1 MNERADERNGEASTV
16 RVWDPLVRVFHWS
29 LVVAFVVAYL
39 SSEEGEALHLV
50 AGYAVLAL
58 VAVRLVWGF
67 VGTRHARFNDFVYP
81 PRAVLAYLRGV
92 ASGNPPHYRGHNP
105 AGGWMVLALLLGLI
119 AISVSG
125 VMLDAAEEGGLIA
138 AAGPGVS
145 LVSEARADDDH
156 EDESEGDE
164 DEHEAYASSESEG
177 GEEIW
182 EEVHEASVNLTLVL
196 IVLHIAGVLVSGRMH
211 GENLIRAMVTGRKAR

>member
-1 MNERADERNGEASTV
+1 MNERVDERNGEASTV

-67 VGTRHARFNDFVYP
+67 VGTRHARFSDFVYP

-92 ASGNPPHYRGHNP
+92 ASGDPPHYRGHNP

-125 VMLDAAEEGGLIA
+125 VMLDAVEGGGLIA
-138 AAGPGVS
+138 GAGSGMS
-145 LVSEARADDDH
+145 LVSQARADDDYEEAYEE
-156 EDESEGDE
+156 ED
-164 DEHEAYASSESEG
+164 EAYAQGEREG
-177 GEEIW
+177 AEETWEEI
-182 EEVHEASVNLTLVL
+182 HEASVNVTLAL
-196 IVLHIAGVLVSGRMH
+196 IVLHIAGVLVSGWLH
-211 GENLIRAMVTGRKAR
+211 GENLVRAMITGRKPR

>member
-1 MNERADERNGEASTV
+1 MNERVDERNGEASTV

-67 VGTRHARFNDFVYP
+67 VGTRHARFSDFVYP

-92 ASGNPPHYRGHNP
+92 ASGDPPHYRGHNP

-125 VMLDAAEEGGLIA
+125 VMLDAVEEGGLIA
-138 AAGPGVS
+138 GAGSGMS
-145 LVSEARADDDH
+145 LVSQARADDDYEEVYEE
-156 EDESEGDE
+156 ED
-164 DEHEAYASSESEG
+164 EAYAQGEREG
-177 GEEIW
+177 AEETWEEI
-182 EEVHEASVNLTLVL
+182 HEASVNVTLVL
-196 IVLHIAGVLVSGRMH
+196 IVLHIVGVLVSGRVH
-211 GENLIRAMVTGRKAR
+211 GENLVRAMVTGRKLR